1 MMLRRSSRFA
11 RRLTWFKCG
20 VIAALLLGAGSLY
33 TPYPVELARLLLTN
47 RDAGKPK
54 PVKSESQATDSPT
67 PQPAPAEPMEE
78 AQTAPRE
85 QPAQTP
91 QHPPPA
97 EELQTDSSARP
108 WKINARFSLPPIE
121 LPPFPPALPLR
132 VDPGNYDH
140 IADMA
145 KGISVA
151 SNVNFIKGNT
161 ATEDRDK
168 RNAYR
173 VRVSLELLL
182 PRPAS
187 TGEELAL
194 ANPRLPKLLN
204 GFDEL
209 MKSSR
214 VSPWFHALYKHKQNR
229 VRKNAATL
237 DRLVDRHNFFDTD
250 TILEMKFPSSGR
262 RVLWLQAD
270 MDVVSDGS
278 DGDRLPTMPEKIRKS
293 DNYQPSTSYFWRK
306 RTDTP
311 NPLLPTWEDKLKRQ
325 REQKASAAT
334 IEQTKRVIDNLKR
347 FSYLLAEYDPFI
359 VIPLTFREGGRSQ
372 YRPEPGDYAVVV
384 VDNRVFPAIIGDF
397 GPNFK
402 TGEASLRLAREVNPK
417 ATVYARAVSNLGV
430 SYIIFPGSR
439 EEEKGPLDY
448 ERLHSR
454 CRELL
459 DEIGGLG
466 PDAQFITIEDKLAK
480 PKLESGKPK
489 QDSPKDGD
497 GKADGKTGK

>member
-1 MMLRRSSRFA
+1 MMFRRSSRSA

-20 VIAALLLGAGSLY
+20 VVAALLLGAGSLY
-33 TPYPVELARLLLTN
+33 TPYPVELARLLLSGGGAT
-47 RDAGKPK
+47 KPK
-54 PVKSESQATDSPT
+54 PDKAGKEAADAAK
-67 PQPAPAEPMEE
+67 PQPTPAEPQDE
-78 AQTAPRE
+78 P
-85 QPAQTP
+85 QPPPSVQPDQPP
-91 QHPPPA
+91 QPPHPA
-97 EELQTDSSARP
+97 EEPQPDSPARP
-108 WKINARFSLPPIE
+108 WKLNARFSLPPVE

-145 KGISVA
+145 KGINVA

-168 RNAYR
+168 RDAYR

-204 GFDEL
+204 GFEAL
-209 MKSSR
+209 MKSAR

-237 DRLVDRHNFFDTD
+237 DRLIDRHNFFDTD
-250 TILEMKFPSSGR
+250 TILEMKSPSSGR
-262 RVLWLQAD
+262 RILWVQAD

-359 VIPLTFREGGRSQ
+359 VIPLTFREGGSSP

-384 VDNRVFPAIIGDF
+384 VDNRVFPAIIGDY

-402 TGEASLRLAREVNPK
+402 TGEASLRLAKEVNPK

-430 SYIIFPGSR
+430 SYIIFPGTR

-480 PKLESGKPK
+480 PKSQPDKSK
-489 QDSPKDGD
+489 QDSKKDSD
-497 GKADGKTGK
+497 GKGGG

>member
-1 MMLRRSSRFA
+1 MLRRSSRSA
-11 RRLTWFKCG
+11 RRVTWFKCG

-33 TPYPVELARLLLTN
+33 TPYPVELVRMLMPD
-47 RDAGKPK
+47 RDAGKIRSKRQK
-54 PVKSESQATDSPT
+54 PEETSAPQPSSVPDGPPTPPPAPQVQPEQT
-67 PQPAPAEPMEE
+67 PQPAGDETVSDSPAK
-78 AQTAPRE
+78 
-85 QPAQTP
+85 
-91 QHPPPA
+91 
-97 EELQTDSSARP
+97 P
-108 WKINARFSLPPIE
+108 WRLNERFSLPVIE

-145 KGISVA
+145 KGINVA
-151 SNVNFIKGNT
+151 SNVNFTKGNT

-168 RNAYR
+168 RDAYR

-182 PRPAS
+182 PRPAA

-209 MKSSR
+209 MKSAR
-214 VSPWFHALYKHKQNR
+214 VSPWFYTLYKHKQNR
-229 VRKNAATL
+229 VRKHAATL
-237 DRLVDRHNFFDTD
+237 DRLIDRHNFFDTD
-250 TILEMKFPSSGR
+250 TILEMKSPTSGR
-262 RVLWLQAD
+262 RVLWVQAD

-306 RTDTP
+306 RTNTP
-311 NPLLPTWEDKLKRQ
+311 NPLLPTWEERLKRQ

-359 VIPLTFREGGRSQ
+359 VIPLTFREGGSSQ
-372 YRPEPGDYAVVV
+372 YRPEPGDYAAVV

-402 TGEASLRLAREVNPK
+402 TGEASLRLAKEVNPK
-417 ATVYARAVSNLGV
+417 ATVYARAVSHLGV

-466 PDAQFITIEDKLAK
+466 PDAQFVTIEDKLAK
-480 PKLESGKPK
+480 PKTEPDKPRK
-489 QDSPKDGD
+489 DSP
-497 GKADGKTGK
+497 